1 MVDVRIEDGTLVA
14 LAVPSSVT
22 WWQAGDPLAA
32 GMCEQDARP

>member
-22 WWQAGDPLAA
+22 SYVVAGRRSS
-32 GMCEQDARP
+32 GCRHV